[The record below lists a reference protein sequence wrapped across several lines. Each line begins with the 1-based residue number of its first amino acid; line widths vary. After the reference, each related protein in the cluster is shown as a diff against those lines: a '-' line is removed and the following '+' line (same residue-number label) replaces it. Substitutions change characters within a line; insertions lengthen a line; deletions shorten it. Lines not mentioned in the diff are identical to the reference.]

1 MKKNFNLAGPER
13 KALVKKIE
21 EYTGDKPQYLGTP
34 TYSYQIGVFNLSR
47 YGELSWEDYADETA
61 KKLVEWL
68 KISGF
73 TSEEEKTQEAEETA
87 DEAAE
92 EAAPET
98 EDTSEIIDE
107 EPDSEAP
114 AELDTT
120 MNIISTEEAKTRND
134 APDADENDNASE
146 EQTDKE
152 SDIVNEEQA
161 EEGDEGQTET
171 GESQTEQPIQEENPA
186 ETKAEETDADD
197 NHLTISVPDD
207 LTGAQFDTLTKVVES
222 KATLLKHAFKTD
234 NVNLERED
242 GKINFPW
249 FAASD
254 GDHTNGYTIFLQKL
268 ICFAKE
274 AKRVTAQD
282 HPVENEKYAFRTW
295 LLRLGLIGPEY
306 KGARR
311 VLLENLTGSSAFRD
325 GKRTT
330 ATVNGD
336 EQGVSA

>member
-61 KKLVEWL
+61 KKIVEWL
-68 KISGF
+68 KIAGF
-73 TSEEEKTQEAEETA
+73 TAEDDTEETQEPEETA
-87 DEAAE
+87 DEAFE
-92 EAAPET
+92 ESTPVT
-98 EDTSEIIDE
+98 EDASEIIDK
-107 EPDSEAP
+107 EPDPEAQ
-114 AELDTT
+114 AELNAPVN
-120 MNIISTEEAKTRND
+120 MISTEEDTTDD
-134 APDADENDNASE
+134 APDKDEADNASD

-152 SDIVNEEQA
+152 SDIVNEEQV

-171 GESQTEQPIQEENPA
+171 GENQTEQLTQEDTA
-186 ETKAEETDADD
+186 EPQAEETDADD
-197 NHLTISVPDD
+197 NHLTISFPDD
-207 LTGAQFDTLTKVVES
+207 LTDEQFDTLTKVVES
-222 KATLLKHAFKTD
+222 KVTLLKHAFKTD
-234 NVNLERED
+234 SVALEQKD

-268 ICFAKE
+268 ICFAKG

-306 KGARR
+306 KGARK

-325 GKRTT
+325 GKRKT
-330 ATVNGD
+330 ATMNT
-336 EQGVSA
+336 EQEVSA